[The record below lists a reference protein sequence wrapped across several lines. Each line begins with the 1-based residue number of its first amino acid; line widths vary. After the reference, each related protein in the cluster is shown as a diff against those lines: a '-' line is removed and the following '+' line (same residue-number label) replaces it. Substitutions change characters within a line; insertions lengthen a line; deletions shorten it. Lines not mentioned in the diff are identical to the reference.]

1 MKQAFAQF
9 SRRAINSIFVLSLRE
24 AFISLLPYII
34 VSAIF
39 SLSLAFIDVFS
50 LLPQGSDLYQ
60 GIDFASQALR
70 TLLPLAIVIA
80 ISYYISQNIGVN
92 TLEGSVLAAICFVTN
107 SGYLVR
113 APDGIFIDIH
123 GAAAYPILMPVVT
136 TYCLGYLGRLKLF
149 RLVESR
155 YVSIFLVKHINLI
168 LPFFLTFFAVW
179 MLSPLVADG
188 ITWFVRLFIVAME
201 GESIEGACLKW
212 IVLTHFFWLLGIHGP
227 HLVNSTVD
235 TTFAQQEL
243 LPGITSENFINTFIF
258 LGGSGTI
265 WGFVIA
271 TFLVSRDQHLR
282 QIAKLSLPF
291 STFNISEII
300 MYGIPIVLNPY
311 FVIPFM
317 LCPVLNFLLAYAAIH
332 AGLVPVISAP
342 LSWMTPALASG
353 YIVGGGSFITV
364 IFQLFLMAL
373 SAAVYLP
380 FVRMYSS
387 TNNEQV
393 MFEKLSDKLS
403 VNSSIEVQ
411 TEKRYIFEQDKRLE
425 AHQELKKVIDEITE
439 GELLLYYQP
448 KMNLKGQCHG
458 FEALLRLRQRNG
470 NIVGPYFLNNLE
482 AAGFSD
488 AIDWWLTDKLVD
500 DLQIWKAQGFAP
512 RVSFNLNPS
521 VLTDAALINK
531 LIENFSSYEGQVE
544 IEILETAYIRN
555 FMMIRENIAKLKKH
569 GIGTAIDDFG
579 TGFSSLSYL
588 YKLNAD
594 TIKLDKSILNNAES
608 DKGRVLYSQLCSLCK
623 KLGFKLVA
631 EGVERRV
638 QEKFVMQAGV
648 DFMQGWL
655 YAPALPMNR
664 ALEFA
669 LGTGAAR
676 KTVKKRAKRPA
687 TAAKRAK

>member
-1 MKQAFAQF
+1 MAMKRAFAQF
-9 SRRAINSIFVLSLRE
+9 SQRVINSIFVLSLRE

-39 SLSLAFIDVFS
+39 SLGLASIDVFS
-50 LLPQGSDLYQ
+50 LLPQDSGLYQ
-60 GIDFASQALR
+60 GIAFASQALR
-70 TLLPLAIVIA
+70 ILLPLAIVIA

-92 TLEGSVLAAICFVTN
+92 ALEGSVLAAICFVTN

-113 APDGIFIDIH
+113 TADGVFIDVY
-123 GAAAYPILMPVVT
+123 GAAAYPILIPVIT
-136 TYCLGYLGRLKLF
+136 TYCLGYLGRLKIF
-149 RLVESR
+149 QLVENR
-155 YVSIFLVKHINLI
+155 FVSIFLIKHINLI

-188 ITWFVRLFIVAME
+188 IKWFVMLFIAGAESESSE
-201 GESIEGACLKW
+201 GSCLKW

-227 HLVNSTVD
+227 HLVNSIVD
-235 TTFAQQEL
+235 TVFARQEL
-243 LPGITSENFINTFIF
+243 LPGIISENFLNAFIL
-258 LGGSGTI
+258 LGGGGAV

-271 TFLVSRDQHLR
+271 AFLISKDKHLQ

-291 STFNISEII
+291 SIFNISEIL

-311 FVIPFM
+311 FFIPFM
-317 LCPVLNFLLAYAAIH
+317 ICPVLNFILAYIAIDS
-332 AGLVPVISAP
+332 GLVPVVSVP
-342 LSWMTPALASG
+342 LSWMTPALISG
-353 YIVGGGSFITV
+353 YIVGGGSFITAG
-364 IFQLFLMAL
+364 FQLFLIAL
-373 SAAVYLP
+373 SAAIYAP

-387 TNNEQV
+387 TNDEQL

-411 TEKRYIFEQDKRLE
+411 TERRHIFEQDKRLE

-448 KMNLKGQCHG
+448 KMDLRGRCYG

-470 NIVGPYFLNNLE
+470 NIVGPYFLHNLE

-488 AIDWWLTDKLVD
+488 AVDWWLTDKLVD
-500 DLQIWKAQGFAP
+500 DLRIWKAQGFNP
-512 RVSFNLNPS
+512 QISFNLNPS
-521 VLTDAALINK
+521 VLTDNALINR
-531 LIENFSSYEGQVE
+531 LIENFSSYEGQLE

-555 FMMIRENIAKLKKH
+555 FMMIRENIARLKKH

-608 DKGRVLYSQLCSLCK
+608 GKGRVLYSQLCSLCK

-631 EGVERRV
+631 EGVETRV
-638 QEKFVMQAGV
+638 QEKFVLQCGV
-648 DFMQGWL
+648 DYMQGWL
-655 YAPALPMNR
+655 YAPALPMHR
-664 ALEFA
+664 AQEFA
-669 LGTGAAR
+669 LSAGG
-676 KTVKKRAKRPA
+676 KKMMKKSGKRPA
-687 TAAKRAK
+687 ATKKSK